1 MLCGGDTM
9 VYLLSQQP
17 ELQHWLTSI
26 ETDVP
31 DIKNVSPLLVQK

>member
-1 MLCGGDTM
+1 M

-17 ELQHWLTSI
+17 ELELWLTSV

-31 DIKNVSPLLVQK
+31 DIDNVSPPLVKK